1 MKKILSIILS
11 GMLILTMLAG
21 CSDSETPS
29 SEPETSAAEIT
40 VEPESDS
47 GIPES
52 SAAEETLPALTAILD
67 DISANYWPGTAGSSL
82 SAAIKAAAL
91 LDWFTENQPEA
102 EAVAAAVQEW
112 FGKLT
117 EENKT
122 LFAQQINDIYYAAK
136 ELGGENAAGLMETA
150 GITSE
155 YYPWQEGAA
164 KILFGAIYTGAGM
177 NLPEDS
183 EESYQSE
190 LGYIMVYDP
199 SWFSK
204 DSDHFQAIENSQPLN
219 GTYFAVQGYPDSS
232 AEELQSGLVLQSG
245 VENAEQGSSYMGT
258 GAYPVLTVSYAKD
271 GAEYRFFIYDAGT
284 TRLLFEYSFASG
296 NTEWSD
302 RLDTMLSAVTI
313 EAAK

>member
-1 MKKILSIILS
+1 
-11 GMLILTMLAG
+11 MLILTMLAG
-21 CSDSETPS
+21 CSNSETPS
-29 SEPETSAAEIT
+29 SEPETSETEIT
-40 VEPESDS
+40 AEPESTS
-47 GIPES
+47 ETQET

-67 DISANYWPGTAGSSL
+67 DISANYWPGTAGCSL

-91 LDWFTENQPEA
+91 LDWYTKDQPEA

-150 GITSE
+150 GITSD

-164 KILFGAIYTGAGM
+164 KTLFGAIYTGAGM
-177 NLPEDS
+177 DLPEDS
-183 EESYQSE
+183 GESYQSE
-190 LGYIMVYDP
+190 LGYSMMYDP
-199 SWFSK
+199 SCFSK
-204 DSDHFQAIENSQPLN
+204 DNDHFQAIENSEPLN

-245 VENAEQGSSYMGT
+245 VDDAKSGNSYMGT

-271 GAEYRFFIYDAGT
+271 GSEYRFFIYDAGT

-296 NTEWSD
+296 NSEWSD
-302 RLDTMLSAVTI
+302 RLDTMLSTVSI
-313 EAAK
+313 EEAK